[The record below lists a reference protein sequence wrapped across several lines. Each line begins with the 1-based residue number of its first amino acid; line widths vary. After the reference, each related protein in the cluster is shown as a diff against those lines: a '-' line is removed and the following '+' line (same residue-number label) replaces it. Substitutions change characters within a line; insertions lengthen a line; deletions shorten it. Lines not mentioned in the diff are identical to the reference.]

1 MPRPDMRSYRM
12 SDDEFERFVT
22 ENDPLAELPDAVRNV
37 IRLVHA
43 NPGHRINL
51 GYGGV
56 TLDFDGFYWV
66 RTSRA
71 VDWM

>member
-1 MPRPDMRSYRM
+1 MPKPDMCNYRM
-12 SDDEFERFVT
+12 TPDEFERFVT
-22 ENDPLAELPDAVRNV
+22 ENDPLAELPGAVLNV
-37 IRLVHA
+37 IRTVHA

-56 TLDFDGFYWV
+56 TLDFDGFFWV
-66 RTSRA
+66 RTSRT

>member
-1 MPRPDMRSYRM
+1 MPKPNMRNYRM
-12 SDDEFERFVT
+12 THGEFEQFVT
-22 ENDPLAELPDAVRNV
+22 ENDPLTELPNAVRNV
-37 IRLVHA
+37 IRTVHA

-66 RTSRA
+66 RTSRP

>member
-1 MPRPDMRSYRM
+1 MPKPDMRNYRM
-12 SDDEFERFVT
+12 THDEFERFVT
-22 ENDPLAELPDAVRNV
+22 ENDPLAELANAVSNV
-37 IRLVHA
+37 IRTVHA

-51 GYGGV
+51 GYGGA

-66 RTSRA
+66 RTSRP